1 MNFYDFNGMRGYGN
15 QSAENGNGKQN
26 SCNFAGQN
34 CDTESKN
41 QSFEDWTTAF
51 CNRKYDSDFSREMTR
66 SVEKYLEQFS
76 EKGL

>member
-34 CDTESKN
+34 CDTESKIN
-41 QSFEDWTTAF
+41 LLRISLPNT
-51 CNRKYDSDFSREMTR
+51 RKRAKR
-66 SVEKYLEQFS
+66 S
-76 EKGL
+76 

>member
-1 MNFYDFNGMRGYGN
+1 MRSYIERAEEFMNFYDFNGMRGYGN

-41 QSFEDWTTAF
+41 Q
-51 CNRKYDSDFSREMTR
+51 Y
-66 SVEKYLEQFS
+66 
-76 EKGL
+76 